1 MLILISWDCVWFF
14 CYFIIVFKFKD
25 EKQRALIST
34 KTEDNS
40 CLCFSLK
47 CSKSRYRISD
57 GTGYLSFISWAILHS
72 KESSAVPSTAHLDN
86 GSCTS
91 SVILQDTES
100 STSLTVW
107 MHSKE
112 HLPSKCKGTRLCW
125 RNPSHMLLSSPLVYA
140 TCWSVGKALPPALV
154 TELCSSAQ
162 RPPRNRGGISTA
174 PAKTLS
180 EDTIR
185 CPAQILLTCVLQGP

>member
-1 MLILISWDCVWFF
+1 MLF
-14 CYFIIVFKFKD
+14 
-25 EKQRALIST
+25 
-34 KTEDNS
+34 
-40 CLCFSLK
+40 LK

-72 KESSAVPSTAHLDN
+72 KEWSAVPSTTHLDN

-91 SVILQDTES
+91 SVILKDTES